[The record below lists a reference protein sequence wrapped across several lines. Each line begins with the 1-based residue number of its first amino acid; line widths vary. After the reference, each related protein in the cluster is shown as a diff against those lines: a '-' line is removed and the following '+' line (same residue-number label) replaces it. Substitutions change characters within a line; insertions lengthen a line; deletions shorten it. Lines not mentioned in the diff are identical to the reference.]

1 MMKFYLDGM
10 LLPVTPGAL
19 ETKIANQN
27 KTVSLLNGEE
37 YTFPEKAGLTEFY
50 FSFWLPKDR
59 QSHLRISDVTQREA
73 LTKLSQLKEEAKP
86 FVFWVMGEP
95 EETRSPY
102 VTLEEYSIEE
112 NAENGGDLLV
122 QIRLKEYRPLKTVAL
137 KLSPESGKVI
147 AKEQKGTAK
156 ELSKAL
162 PKNAGAKTHTVQKG
176 ETLSLIAKRYF
187 GTSKKWRELYQRNQ
201 TTIKNPNL
209 IYAGQVIRLE

>member
-19 ETKIANQN
+19 ATRITNQN

-37 YTFPEKAGLTEFY
+37 YTFPEKAGLTEFS

-59 QSHLRISDVTQREA
+59 ESHLRISDVSKREA
-73 LTKLSQLKEEAKP
+73 LNKLSQLKEAAKP
-86 FVFWVMGEP
+86 FVFWIMGEP
-95 EETRSPY
+95 EEMRSPY

-112 NAENGGDLLV
+112 NAENGGDLLL
-122 QIRLKEYRPLKTVAL
+122 QISLKEYRPLKTVTL
-137 KLSPESGKVI
+137 KVSPESGKVI

-176 ETLSLIAKRYF
+176 ETLSLIAKRYL
-187 GTSKKWRELYQRNQ
+187 GNSKKWRELYQRNQ
-201 TTIKNPNL
+201 AIIKNPNR
-209 IYAGQVIRLE
+209 IYVGQVIRLE